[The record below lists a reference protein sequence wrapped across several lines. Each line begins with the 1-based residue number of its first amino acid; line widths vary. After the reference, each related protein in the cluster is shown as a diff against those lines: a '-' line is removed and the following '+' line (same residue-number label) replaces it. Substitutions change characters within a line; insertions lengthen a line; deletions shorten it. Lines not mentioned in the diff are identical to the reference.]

1 MRQKGETWGGSVK
14 GESTVAYTGAKRRV
28 QIVCRINK
36 QSLDLIAISMLESQ
50 SLTNWNYLT
59 EPWQVFQ
66 TAHQTLSLMN
76 AVTQSANK
84 FNLPLAPM
92 YTNMEQG

>member
-1 MRQKGETWGGSVK
+1 MRQKGETWGGGVK
-14 GESTVAYTGAKRRV
+14 GESTVAYARATRRG

-59 EPWQVFQ
+59 EPWQFQ

-92 YTNMEQG
+92 STNTEQG